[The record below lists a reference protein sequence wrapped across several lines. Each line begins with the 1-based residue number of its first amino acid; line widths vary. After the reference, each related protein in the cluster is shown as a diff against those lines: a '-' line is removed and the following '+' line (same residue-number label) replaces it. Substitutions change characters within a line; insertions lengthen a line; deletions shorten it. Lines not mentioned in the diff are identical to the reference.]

1 MAMKEADNKKKRLLD
16 LMLIGGV
23 LILAAVLLVFVL
35 NRRGEADP
43 SGGACAVVIIDGEE
57 AARYPMSKNGNF
69 PLNGGTNTLV
79 IENGYAWMTDSE
91 CPDKICEHM
100 GKIHMN
106 GQLIV
111 CLPNGVIVTVE
122 GGEDSGV
129 DIFG

>member
-1 MAMKEADNKKKRLLD
+1 MKKADNKKKRLYD
-16 LMLIGGV
+16 LLLIGGV
-23 LILAAVLLVFVL
+23 LILAAVLLFVFVL
-35 NRRGEADP
+35 NRRGNSDTADGP
-43 SGGACAVVIIDGEE
+43 CAVVLIDGEE
-57 AARYPMSKNGNF
+57 AGRYPLSQNGSF

-79 IENGYAWMTDSE
+79 VEDGYAWVTDSD

>member
-1 MAMKEADNKKKRLLD
+1 
-16 LMLIGGV
+16 
-23 LILAAVLLVFVL
+23 
-35 NRRGEADP
+35 
-43 SGGACAVVIIDGEE
+43 
-57 AARYPMSKNGNF
+57 MSKNGNF

>member
-1 MAMKEADNKKKRLLD
+1 MKDASKTKRLLLD
-16 LMLIGGV
+16 GGLIAALLLLALLLYLSFGRSAPAPADAEGP
-23 LILAAVLLVFVL
+23 AAVVLL
-35 NRRGEADP
+35 N
-43 SGGACAVVIIDGEE
+43 GEE
-57 AARYPMSKNGNF
+57 AARYPLSVDGRF

-79 IENGYAWMTDSE
+79 IEDGYAWMTDSQ

-100 GKIHMN
+100 GKIHLN

-122 GGEDSGV
+122 GGDDGGV

>member
-1 MAMKEADNKKKRLLD
+1 MKEADNKKKRLLD
-16 LMLIGGV
+16 LLLIGGV
-23 LILAAVLLVFVL
+23 LILAAVLLLVFVL

-43 SGGACAVVIIDGEE
+43 SGGACAVVRIDGEE
-57 AARYPMSKNGNF
+57 AARYPMSKNGSF